1 MSGTSG
7 TSSTSTTR
15 SWDQSILVA
24 SDQTHGTAIPLNF
37 RPPLTHRVCVTSGSG
52 GRCCIGAGQTLCEHF
67 PTGSPFLCKMTSWP
81 PSPKCDVKLKIRLP
95 QSMRIYVKNI
105 RVKFHPDP
113 IGNDGVLGFSKSS
126 HQQEEQ
132 EKQQQQEDE

>member
-1 MSGTSG
+1 
-7 TSSTSTTR
+7 
-15 SWDQSILVA
+15 
-24 SDQTHGTAIPLNF
+24 
-37 RPPLTHRVCVTSGSG
+37 
-52 GRCCIGAGQTLCEHF
+52 
-67 PTGSPFLCKMTSWP
+67 
-81 PSPKCDVKLKIRLP
+81 
-95 QSMRIYVKNI
+95 MRIYVKNI